1 MKLHLSNNN
10 FKEVSYLSTELEEK
24 VGMKIESYTF
34 RVEKG
39 KIRELALAIGDLKEE
54 YLNGEAVPPT
64 FPTVID
70 FWGGGSSSSE
80 LLNLNMK
87 KVLHGEQ
94 EYEYFREIIP
104 DEEITVHGVIEK
116 AYTKA
121 SMNFF
126 VLRKDYL
133 DEQGETVLISRST
146 IIERH

>member
-1 MKLHLSNNN
+1 M
-10 FKEVSYLSTELEEK
+10 STELEEK

>member
-1 MKLHLSNNN
+1 M
-10 FKEVSYLSTELEEK
+10 STELEEK

-39 KIRELALAIGDLKEE
+39 KIRELALAIGDVKEE

-70 FWGGGSSSSE
+70 FWGGGASSSE
-80 LLNLNMK
+80 ILNLNMK

-104 DEEITVHGVIEK
+104 DEVITVRGIIEK

>member
-1 MKLHLSNNN
+1 M
-10 FKEVSYLSTELEEK
+10 STELEEK
-24 VGMKIESYTF
+24 IGMKIESYTF

-54 YLNGEAVPPT
+54 YLNGEAVLPT

-70 FWGGGSSSSE
+70 FWGGGASSSE
-80 LLNLNMK
+80 ILNLNMK

-133 DEQGETVLISRST
+133 DEQGEPVLISRST

>member
-1 MKLHLSNNN
+1 M
-10 FKEVSYLSTELEEK
+10 STELEEK

-70 FWGGGSSSSE
+70 FWGGDSSSSE

-104 DEEITVHGVIEK
+104 DENITVHGVIEK

-133 DEQGETVLISRST
+133 DEQGETILISRST

>member
-1 MKLHLSNNN
+1 M
-10 FKEVSYLSTELEEK
+10 STELEEK

-54 YLNGEAVPPT
+54 YMNGEAVPPT

-121 SMNFF
+121 SINFF

-133 DEQGETVLISRST
+133 NEQGETVLISRST

>member
-1 MKLHLSNNN
+1 LKI
-10 FKEVSYLSTELEEK
+10 EAWGVSELSTGLEEK
-24 VGMKIESYTF
+24 VGLKLETYTF
-34 RVEKG
+34 RIEKG
-39 KIRELALAIGDLKEE
+39 KIKELALAIGDLKEE
-54 YLNGEAVPPT
+54 YLTGESVPPT

-70 FWGGGSSSSE
+70 FWGGGSSSAE

-94 EYEYFREIIP
+94 EYEYFKEIKP
-104 DEEITVHGVIEK
+104 DEEITVQGIIEK

-126 VLRKDYL
+126 VIRKDYL
-133 DEQGETVLISRST
+133 NQQGETVLISRST

>member
-1 MKLHLSNNN
+1 M
-10 FKEVSYLSTELEEK
+10 EVNYLSTGLEEK
-24 VGMKIESYTF
+24 VGLKLEAYTF
-34 RVEKG
+34 RIEKG
-39 KIRELALAIGDLKEE
+39 KIKELAQAIGDLKEE

-70 FWGGGSSSSE
+70 FWGGGVSSAE

-94 EYEYFREIIP
+94 EYEYFREIKP
-104 DEEITVHGVIEK
+104 DEEITVQGVIEK

-121 SMNFF
+121 AMNFF

-133 DEQGETVLISRST
+133 DQHGETVLISRST
-146 IIERH
+146 VIERH

>member
-1 MKLHLSNNN
+1 M
-10 FKEVSYLSTELEEK
+10 SYLSTELEEK

-54 YLNGEAVPPT
+54 YMNGEAVPPT

-121 SMNFF
+121 SINFF

-133 DEQGETVLISRST
+133 NEQGETVLISRST

>member
-1 MKLHLSNNN
+1 M
-10 FKEVSYLSTELEEK
+10 SYLSTELEEK

>member
-1 MKLHLSNNN
+1 M
-10 FKEVSYLSTELEEK
+10 STGLEEK
-24 VGMKIESYTF
+24 VGLKLENYTF
-34 RVEKG
+34 RIEKG
-39 KIRELALAIGDLKEE
+39 KIKELALAIGDLKEE
-54 YLNGEAVPPT
+54 YLNGESVPPT

-70 FWGGGSSSSE
+70 FWGGGSLSAE

-94 EYEYFREIIP
+94 QYEYFKEINP
-104 DEEITVHGVIEK
+104 GEEITVQGIIEK

-126 VLRKDYL
+126 VIRKDYL
-133 DEQGETVLISRST
+133 NQQGETVLISRST

>member
-1 MKLHLSNNN
+1 MI
-10 FKEVSYLSTELEEK
+10 FLSTGLKEK
-24 VGMKIESYTF
+24 VGLKLESYTF

-39 KIRELALAIGDLKEE
+39 KIRELAQAIGDLKEE

-70 FWGGGSSSSE
+70 FWGGGASSSD

-94 EYEYFREIIP
+94 EYEYFREIVP

-121 SMNFF
+121 AMNFF
-126 VLRKDYL
+126 VIRKDYM
-133 DEQGETVLISRST
+133 DKQGETILISRST

>member
-1 MKLHLSNNN
+1 M
-10 FKEVSYLSTELEEK
+10 STELEEK

-133 DEQGETVLISRST
+133 DEQGETILISRST